1 MLHFRPPENQWLEM
15 TLFILFPPLHVGQ
28 GSDGTSVSAPFSI
41 GSGWREGGLPHI
53 WRSAVGRR
61 PRQPGSWA
69 TAISMEPPQV
79 VSQAWW
85 LGLAGLLRISS
96 GILRCIPE
104 KGIMAEAVSLCTAWL
119 WLSGGV
125 PSALPSAHPVLREMG
140 HRCGLWPE
148 EGRGHVLSGARQGE
162 AGAAMFGKHS
172 PASPSAQTLPLN
184 VVLGKNS

>member
-85 LGLAGLLRISS
+85 LGPAGPLTHQLRDTKMYSRERDRGRSSVTLHGLAVAVRGCSLCPAVGPPRTQGNGTQVRPLAG
-96 GILRCIPE
+96 
-104 KGIMAEAVSLCTAWL
+104 
-119 WLSGGV
+119 GG
-125 PSALPSAHPVLREMG
+125 PR
-140 HRCGLWPE
+140 
-148 EGRGHVLSGARQGE
+148 AR
-162 AGAAMFGKHS
+162 A
-172 PASPSAQTLPLN
+172 
-184 VVLGKNS
+184 

>member
-1 MLHFRPPENQWLEM
+1 MSGRAPMGHPSLLHLASARAGVKAGSLISGGRQWDVDPDSRAPG
-15 TLFILFPPLHVGQ
+15 PPLSRWSLPRWSLKHG
-28 GSDGTSVSAPFSI
+28 
-41 GSGWREGGLPHI
+41 GSGR
-53 WRSAVGRR
+53 
-61 PRQPGSWA
+61 
-69 TAISMEPPQV
+69 
-79 VSQAWW
+79 
-85 LGLAGLLRISS
+85 LALLRISS
-96 GILRCIPE
+96 GILRCIPG
-104 KGIMAEAVSLCTAWL
+104 KGIAAEAVSLCTAWL

-162 AGAAMFGKHS
+162 AGAAVFGKHS